1 MDGQTHIHTN
11 RHADMQTDTQI
22 RIHAGTNADR
32 YSVPDTD
39 IQTDSETDR
48 QTGRQAGSM
57 KERTSV
63 GPMCVLIPP
72 QIAFISSEF
81 RRERP
86 KKRYIN
92 FVSIYVCNYG

>member
-39 IQTDSETDR
+39 IQTDSQTHR
-48 QTGRQAGSM
+48 QTGRQAGRQEGSM

-72 QIAFISSEF
+72 HIHVAFHI
-81 RRERP
+81 
-86 KKRYIN
+86 I
-92 FVSIYVCNYG
+92 